1 LRGRRAL
8 SDRYPLSYAFVRFP
22 VSILNRSTPNRFSA
36 FESRWL
42 AEALRL
48 RESTAGGL
56 EDAEA
61 VRAARQVA
69 GDAEQRILIRAQVL
83 GEREGLAQVVA
94 AWRPRARLLLL
105 VLSLLAVISGFGV
118 ALAVL
123 GDGSRPVN
131 VVWALG
137 GLLGVHLLSL
147 LLWLLGLWLG
157 GRDAGGA
164 LGHAWLWLSARFL
177 SGQAV
182 AQVTGALGSLL
193 GRSGLTRWWLG
204 AVTHGLW
211 LLALAGALA
220 GLLVTLAARRY
231 GFVWETTILPA
242 EVFVRFIQTVGW
254 LPAQAGFA
262 IPDAAAVRAGGTG
275 VLADEAVRIAWSSW
289 LLGCVVIYG
298 IVPRLLL
305 WLLCLGLF
313 VFGRRRLRLDLSL
326 PAFATLAA
334 RLAPASERIG
344 VTDAA
349 PAALRRAHVGLRHPV
364 GSHAAVLLGLELRPD
379 LPWPPA
385 LTSAVRDA
393 GVVDSREQR
402 RRTLTQLAAA
412 PPARLL
418 IACDPRLSP
427 DRGSLEFIA
436 ELSRHAGECRVWL
449 VQPAAGDDPARREH
463 WRESLREIGLETQ
476 ALLEDADRA
485 LAWAGRGDA

>member
-1 LRGRRAL
+1 M
-8 SDRYPLSYAFVRFP
+8 
-22 VSILNRSTPNRFSA
+22 NRSTPNRFSA

-48 RESTAGGL
+48 REAASGAL

-61 VRAARQVA
+61 VRAARQGT
-69 GDAEQRILIRAQVL
+69 GDIEQRILIRAQRL
-83 GEREGLAQVVA
+83 GEREGLAQVVT
-94 AWRPRARLLLL
+94 AWRPRARVLLLAL
-105 VLSLLAVISGFGV
+105 ALLALISGFGV

-147 LLWLLGLWLG
+147 LLWFLGLWLG

-164 LGHAWLWLSARFL
+164 LGHAWLWLSTRFL
-177 SGQAV
+177 PGQAM
-182 AQVTGALGSLL
+182 AQVAGALAGLL
-193 GRSGLTRWWLG
+193 GRAGLTRWWLG

-211 LLALAGALA
+211 LLALAGALM
-220 GLLVTLAARRY
+220 GLLITLAARRY
-231 GFVWETTILPA
+231 GFIWETTILPA
-242 EVFVRFIQTVGW
+242 EVFVRFIQAVGW

-262 IPDAAAVRAGGTG
+262 IPDAAAVRSAGTAA
-275 VLADEAVRIAWSSW
+275 LAEEAARHAWSSW
-289 LLGCVVIYG
+289 LIGCVVVYG

-305 WLLCLGLF
+305 WLWCLGLF

-326 PAFATLAA
+326 PGFAALAA

-344 VTDAA
+344 ITDAA
-349 PAALRRAHVGLRHPV
+349 PAALRGAHVDATHPV
-364 GSHAAVLLGLELRPD
+364 GSHAAVLLGLELRAD

-385 LTSAVRDA
+385 LPAGVRDA

-402 RRTLTQLAAA
+402 RRTLAQLAAS

-436 ELSRHAGECRVWL
+436 ELSRYAGECRVWL
-449 VQPAAGDDPARREH
+449 LQPAAGEDAARRQH
-463 WRESLREIGLETQ
+463 WREGLRDIGLE
-476 ALLEDADRA
+476 AGAVIEDADAA
-485 LAWAGRGDA
+485 LAWLGSFDA

>member
-1 LRGRRAL
+1 M
-8 SDRYPLSYAFVRFP
+8 
-22 VSILNRSTPNRFSA
+22 NRSPSIRFSA

-48 RESTAGGL
+48 RGASAGAV
-56 EDAEA
+56 EDAAA
-61 VRAARQVA
+61 VRAARQVV
-69 GDAEQRILIRAQVL
+69 GDVEQRILARARQL
-83 GEREGLAQVVA
+83 GEREGLTQAIA

-105 VLSLLAVISGFGV
+105 ALALVAVISGFGV

-147 LLWLLGLWLG
+147 LLWFLGLWLG

-164 LGHAWLWLSARFL
+164 LGQGWLWLSTRL
-177 SGQAV
+177 LPGQV
-182 AQVTGALGSLL
+182 HAQVAAALAALL
-193 GRSGLTRWWLG
+193 GRAGLTRWWLG
-204 AVTHGLW
+204 AVTHGVW

-242 EVFVRFIQTVGW
+242 EVFVRFIHGAGW
-254 LPAQAGFA
+254 LPAQFGFA
-262 IPDAAAVRAGGTG
+262 LPDAAAVRLAGAGGIG
-275 VLADEAVRIAWSSW
+275 GEAARVAWSSW
-289 LLGCVVIYG
+289 LIGCVVVYG
-298 IVPRLLL
+298 IAPRLLL
-305 WLLCLGLF
+305 WLACLGLYL
-313 VFGRRRLRLDLSL
+313 FGRRRLRLDLSL
-326 PAFATLAA
+326 PGYAALVA

-349 PAALRRAHVGLRHPV
+349 PAALRRAHVEAAHAV
-364 GSHAAVLLGLELRPD
+364 GGHAAVLLGLELRSD
-379 LPWPPA
+379 LQWPPELPA
-385 LTSAVRDA
+385 GARDG
-393 GVVDSREQR
+393 GVIDSREQR
-402 RRTLTQLAAA
+402 RSMLAQLAAA

-449 VQPAAGDDPARREH
+449 MRPAAGGDPARREH
-463 WRESLREIGLETQ
+463 WRESLRDIGLE
-476 ALLEDADRA
+476 AGAVIEDTERA
-485 LAWAGRGDA
+485 LTWLERGDV

>member
-1 LRGRRAL
+1 LNGSL
-8 SDRYPLSYAFVRFP
+8 SH
-22 VSILNRSTPNRFSA
+22 RFSA

-48 RESTAGGL
+48 RESTGGAL

-61 VRAARQVA
+61 VRAARQA
-69 GDAEQRILIRAQVL
+69 GGDVEQRILIRARRL
-83 GEREGLAQVVA
+83 GEREGLAQAVA
-94 AWRPRARLLLL
+94 GWRPRARILLL
-105 VLSLLAVISGFGV
+105 VLSMLALLSGFGV

-147 LLWLLGLWLG
+147 LMWFLGLWLG

-164 LGHAWLWLSARFL
+164 LGHVWLWLSARSL

-182 AQVTGALGSLL
+182 AQVAAALAALL
-193 GRSGLTRWWLG
+193 GRAGLTRWWLG
-204 AVTHGLW
+204 AVTHGVW
-211 LLALAGALA
+211 LLALSGALA

-231 GFVWETTILPA
+231 GFAWETTILPA

-254 LPAQAGFA
+254 LPAQIGFG
-262 IPDAAAVRAGGTG
+262 IPDAAAVRAAG
-275 VLADEAVRIAWSSW
+275 AAAMSDEAARLAWSSW
-289 LLGCVVIYG
+289 LIGCVVVYG

-313 VFGRRRLRLDLSL
+313 VSGRRRLRLDLSL
-326 PAFATLAA
+326 PGYAALAA
-334 RLAPASERIG
+334 RLAPTSERIG

-349 PAALRRAHVGLRHPV
+349 PAALRRAHVESAHPV
-364 GSHAAVLLGLELRPD
+364 GGHAAVLLGLELRPD

-385 LTSAVRDA
+385 LPSGVRAA

-402 RRTLTQLAAA
+402 RRSLTQLAAA

-449 VQPAAGDDPARREH
+449 VQPSAGDDPARRGH
-463 WRESLREIGLETQ
+463 WRESLRDIGLQSFAVIES
-476 ALLEDADRA
+476 ADQA
-485 LAWAGRGDA
+485 LAWLGRGDA

>member
-1 LRGRRAL
+1 MSHRPATR
-8 SDRYPLSYAFVRFP
+8 
-22 VSILNRSTPNRFSA
+22 ISA

-48 RESTAGGL
+48 REAATGAL

-61 VRAARQVA
+61 VRAARAAAADV
-69 GDAEQRILIRAQVL
+69 EQRILIRARRL
-83 GEREGLAQVVA
+83 GEREGLTQAIA

-105 VLSLLAVISGFGV
+105 ALAIVALISGFGV

-137 GLLGVHLLSL
+137 GLLGVHLFSL
-147 LLWLLGLWLG
+147 LLWLPGLWLG

-164 LGHAWLWLSARFL
+164 LGQFWLWLSTRFL
-177 SGQAV
+177 PGRTP
-182 AQVTGALGSLL
+182 AQVAAALAALL
-193 GRSGLTRWWLG
+193 GRAGLTRWWLG

-242 EVFVRFIQTVGW
+242 EAFVRFIQGVGW
-254 LPAQAGFA
+254 LPGQFGFA
-262 IPDAAAVRAGGTG
+262 VPDAAAIRAAGSLAAGG
-275 VLADEAVRIAWSSW
+275 ADARMAWSSW
-289 LLGCVVIYG
+289 LIGCVVVYG

-305 WLLCLGLF
+305 WALCLGLF
-313 VFGRRRLRLDLSL
+313 VSGRRRLRLDLGL
-326 PAFATLAA
+326 PGYAALAA
-334 RLAPASERIG
+334 RLAPPSERIG

-349 PAALRRAHVGLRHPV
+349 PAALRRAHIDAAHPV
-364 GSHAAVLLGLELRPD
+364 GGDAAVLLGLELRGD
-379 LPWPPA
+379 FDWPPA
-385 LTSAVRDA
+385 LPDGVRDG

-402 RRTLTQLAAA
+402 RRALAQLAAV
-412 PPARLL
+412 PPRRLL
-418 IACDPRLSP
+418 VACDARLSP

-436 ELSRHAGECRVWL
+436 ELTHYAGECRVWL
-449 VQPAAGDDPARREH
+449 LPAVAGENPARRGH
-463 WRESLREIGLETQ
+463 WRDSLRDLGLD
-476 ALLEDADRA
+476 ARDVIEDADAA
-485 LAWAGRGDA
+485 LAWLGEGR